1 MVGGIV
7 KTYSYFL
14 VPYIVAE
21 NPNISANEAISLSRR
36 MMKGHKWECFV
47 AQLSFL
53 GWYLLSIATFG
64 LSAIFYSNGY
74 NAAFFAE
81 YYVKLR
87 ATAKS
92 AGIKGSEWLCD
103 EYLYAKPSPN
113 C

>member
-1 MVGGIV
+1 M
-7 KTYSYFL
+7 
-14 VPYIVAE
+14 
-21 NPNISANEAISLSRR
+21 
-36 MMKGHKWECFV
+36 

-92 AGIKGSEWLCD
+92 AGSRDRNGCATNTCMQSL
-103 EYLYAKPSPN
+103 PPN

>member
-1 MVGGIV
+1 M
-7 KTYSYFL
+7 
-14 VPYIVAE
+14 AE

-74 NAAFFAE
+74 N
-81 YYVKLR
+81 
-87 ATAKS
+87 
-92 AGIKGSEWLCD
+92 
-103 EYLYAKPSPN
+103 P
-113 C
+113 